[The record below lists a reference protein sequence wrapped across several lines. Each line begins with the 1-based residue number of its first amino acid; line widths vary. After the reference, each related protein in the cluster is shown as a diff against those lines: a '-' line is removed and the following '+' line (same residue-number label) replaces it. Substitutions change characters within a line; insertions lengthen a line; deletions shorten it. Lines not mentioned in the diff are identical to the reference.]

1 MRKTVTRLFASLASI
16 VLALF
21 LATVSAVGSSPLP
34 VDQAFRL
41 SVTKDTDGR
50 LVLNWQIAGGYY
62 LYRDHIEAKDAQ
74 GNALAVDTQP
84 GQPKDDPNF
93 GRLEVYYTHATA
105 SVKADAQPLELTYQG
120 CQEDGICYRPETR
133 TIDPVTL
140 AISSE
145 KGQKAKLLTQASA
158 FAPASASAAPKGAAF
173 ALAPEKGMVEGLLDR
188 GGTGLVI
195 AAFLA
200 FGVLLAFT
208 PCVFPIYPIL
218 AGTLAREGEKLTA
231 KRGFALS
238 SVYVVSLAIGFAV
251 VGAIAGW
258 SGQNLQMV
266 LQSKWTALVLAG
278 IFTLLALSMFGL
290 FQIQLPNSWV
300 SAISS
305 ATGPNG
311 QQRTG
316 SKRSA
321 AILGF
326 SSVLIVGPCV
336 TAPLAGALLYIAQT
350 ANVALGATALF
361 ALGIGKGLPLI
372 AFATLGAGTLPRAGA
387 WMETV
392 KQVFGFGFLA
402 TAIFMA
408 APLLPPGVDMV
419 LWALLLFGAASFAF
433 LKIPGRSV
441 VARTIGTAAFVY
453 GVILMLGVASGGKD
467 PLQPLAAFGNRGG
480 NQNLAALQFAP
491 VETVSS
497 LQEKL
502 GKARGDRPTLVYFTA
517 DWCVSCSAVE
527 RRVLPDTG
535 VKKALEGYQLVK
547 ADISELTAGNADL
560 MAKLGVAGPPTM
572 IFFDR
577 ISKEPEGTR
586 LVGDVTAAS
595 IERSVGLLRADRKQ

>member
-1 MRKTVTRLFASLASI
+1 MRFLASLAGFFIS
-16 VLALF
+16 LF
-21 LATVSAVGSSPLP
+21 LALGPALAANPLP

-50 LVLNWQIAGGYY
+50 LVLNWQIANGYY
-62 LYRDHIEAKDAQ
+62 LYRDHIEAKDGQ

-84 GQPKDDPNF
+84 GLPKDDPNF

-105 SVKADAQPLELTYQG
+105 SVKADGKPLELTYQG

-145 KGQKAKLLTQASA
+145 MGQKAKALTQASV
-158 FAPASASAAPKGAAF
+158 FAPAASQPTPQDMAF

-218 AGTLAREGEKLTA
+218 VGTLAREGEKLTA
-231 KRGFALS
+231 KRGFVLS
-238 SVYVVSLAIGFAV
+238 SVYVVSLALGFAM

-266 LQSKWTALVLAG
+266 LQSKWTALALAG

-305 ATGPNG
+305 RTG
-311 QQRTG
+311 QRTG

-350 ANVALGATALF
+350 ANVALGASALF

-502 GKARGDRPTLVYFTA
+502 GKARGDKPTLVYFTA
-517 DWCVSCSAVE
+517 DWCVSCSTVE
-527 RRVLPDTG
+527 RRVLPDAD

-547 ADISELTAGNADL
+547 ADISELTQGNADL

-577 ISKEPEGTR
+577 ISKEAEGTR

-595 IERSVGLLRADRKQ
+595 IERSVGLVSAGRKQ

>member
-1 MRKTVTRLFASLASI
+1 MRFLASLAGLFIS
-16 VLALF
+16 LF
-21 LATVSAVGSSPLP
+21 LALGPALAANPLP
-34 VDQAFRL
+34 VGQAFRL
-41 SVTKDTDGR
+41 NVAKDADGR
-50 LVLNWQIAGGYY
+50 LVFNWQIADGYY
-62 LYRDHIEAKDAQ
+62 LYRDHIEAKDGQ

-93 GRLEVYYTHATA
+93 GRLEVYYTHAAA
-105 SVKADAQPLELTYQG
+105 SIETDGKPLELTYQG

-145 KGQKAKLLTQASA
+145 KGQKAKALAQASA
-158 FAPASASAAPKGAAF
+158 FAPAASQPTPQNTAF
-173 ALAPEKGMVEGLLDR
+173 TLAPEKGLVEGLLDR

-231 KRGFALS
+231 KRGFVLS
-238 SVYVVSLAIGFAV
+238 SVYVVSLALGFAM

-266 LQSKWTALVLAG
+266 LQSKWTALALAG

-305 ATGPNG
+305 RTG
-311 QQRTG
+311 QRTG

-350 ANVALGATALF
+350 ANVALGAAALF

-392 KQVFGFGFLA
+392 KQIFGFGFLA

-419 LWALLLFGAASFAF
+419 LWALLLFGTASFAF

-467 PLQPLAAFGNRGG
+467 PLQPLAAFANRGG
-480 NQNLAALQFAP
+480 NQTPAALQFAP

-502 GKARGDRPTLVYFTA
+502 GKARGDKPTLIYFTA
-517 DWCVSCSAVE
+517 DWCVSCSTVE
-527 RRVLPDTG
+527 RRVLPDAD
-535 VKKALEGYQLVK
+535 VKKALGGYQLIK
-547 ADISELTAGNADL
+547 ADVSQLTGGNADL
-560 MAKLGVAGPPTM
+560 MARLGVAGPPTM

-586 LVGDVTAAS
+586 LVGDITTAS
-595 IERSVGLLRADRKQ
+595 IERSVGLVGDGRKQ

>member
-1 MRKTVTRLFASLASI
+1 MRFLASLAGFFIS
-16 VLALF
+16 LF
-21 LATVSAVGSSPLP
+21 LALGPALAANPLP

-50 LVLNWQIAGGYY
+50 LVLNWQIANGYY
-62 LYRDHIEAKDAQ
+62 LYRDHIEAKDGQ

-84 GQPKDDPNF
+84 GLPKDDPNF

-105 SVKADAQPLELTYQG
+105 SVKADGKPLELTYQG

-145 KGQKAKLLTQASA
+145 MGQKAKALTQASI
-158 FAPASASAAPKGAAF
+158 FAPAASQPTPQDMAF

-231 KRGFALS
+231 KRGFVLS
-238 SVYVVSLAIGFAV
+238 SVYVVSLALGFAV

-266 LQSKWTALVLAG
+266 LQSKWTALALAG

-305 ATGPNG
+305 RTG
-311 QQRTG
+311 QRTG

-321 AILGF
+321 AVLGF

-350 ANVALGATALF
+350 ANVALGASALF

-502 GKARGDRPTLVYFTA
+502 GKARGDKPTLVYFTA
-517 DWCVSCSAVE
+517 DWCVSCSTVE
-527 RRVLPDTG
+527 RRVLPDAD

-547 ADISELTAGNADL
+547 ADISELTQGNADL
-560 MAKLGVAGPPTM
+560 MTKLGVAGPPTM

-577 ISKEPEGTR
+577 ISKEAEGTR

-595 IERSVGLLRADRKQ
+595 IERSVGLVSAGRKQ

>member
-1 MRKTVTRLFASLASI
+1 MRFLASLAGFFIS
-16 VLALF
+16 LF
-21 LATVSAVGSSPLP
+21 LALGPALAANPLP

-50 LVLNWQIAGGYY
+50 LVLNWQIANGYY
-62 LYRDHIEAKDAQ
+62 LYRDHIEVKDGQ

-84 GQPKDDPNF
+84 GLPKDDPNF

-105 SVKADAQPLELTYQG
+105 SVKADGKPLELTYQG

-145 KGQKAKLLTQASA
+145 MGQKAKALTQASV
-158 FAPASASAAPKGAAF
+158 FAPAASQPTPQDMAF

-231 KRGFALS
+231 KRGFVLS
-238 SVYVVSLAIGFAV
+238 SVYVVSLALGFAV

-266 LQSKWTALVLAG
+266 LQSKWTALALAG

-305 ATGPNG
+305 RTG
-311 QQRTG
+311 QRTG

-350 ANVALGATALF
+350 ANVALGASALF

-502 GKARGDRPTLVYFTA
+502 GKARGDKPTLVYFTA
-517 DWCVSCSAVE
+517 DWCVSCSTVE
-527 RRVLPDTG
+527 RRVLPDAD

-547 ADISELTAGNADL
+547 ADISELTQGNADL

-577 ISKEPEGTR
+577 ISKEAEGTR

-595 IERSVGLLRADRKQ
+595 IERSVGLVSAGRKQ